1 MSHSEEPA
9 PRRPRP
15 IRRLLASVGL
25 LAVLGGLLA
34 YVLSDPSAPRP
45 VLPATTPAAPTPERA
60 ELQYLALGDSLS
72 RGVQADPAR
81 TLTNGYPRQLASALR
96 RDLPPSTGLRRVRL
110 VEAGCGGAT
119 TESMLEGG
127 KRCEPTVKIP
137 YENRD
142 AASSQAAWA
151 EQRLRELGDAPTL
164 VTLTIGGNDL
174 LACIT
179 PSVSGLRKCAARELR
194 QTTARWAQ
202 IADRLAAAA
211 GARTTLVVATTY
223 DPFVGLQRLA
233 PGQFTKARKVL
244 HTFVV
249 DEYNPSLR
257 RTFRRAGWKIADLG
271 RAMRERQLRADGS
284 GPALDAVCELTWA
297 CARGDIHLN
306 DEGYGLA
313 ASLMESVVL
322 GELGRRG

>member
-1 MSHSEEPA
+1 M
-9 PRRPRP
+9 
-15 IRRLLASVGL
+15 
-25 LAVLGGLLA
+25 
-34 YVLSDPSAPRP
+34 
-45 VLPATTPAAPTPERA
+45 
-60 ELQYLALGDSLS
+60 
-72 RGVQADPAR
+72 
-81 TLTNGYPRQLASALR
+81 TLT
-96 RDLPPSTGLRRVRL
+96 V
-110 VEAGCGGAT
+110 
-119 TESMLEGG
+119 
-127 KRCEPTVKIP
+127 
-137 YENRD
+137 
-142 AASSQAAWA
+142 
-151 EQRLRELGDAPTL
+151 
-164 VTLTIGGNDL
+164 GGNDL
-174 LACIT
+174 LACLT

-202 IADRLAAAA
+202 IADRLASAA
-211 GARTTLVVATTY
+211 GTRTTLVVATTY

-271 RAMRERQLRADGS
+271 RAMRERQLRADGT